1 MKKKD
6 IKTIVKQD
14 SFITGIDINED
25 EYNSKVADSRN
36 QHDDSKLVLD
46 ILSEEAKS
54 KGFTIKD
61 LWFNRT
67 KSANESFKVDN
78 NFKSKITVK

>member
-1 MKKKD
+1 MKEQIKQYTGEYTTEEEFWESVDLNKYYKD
-6 IKTIVKQD
+6 RLMRSKSQTIQ
-14 SFITGIDINED
+14 
-25 EYNSKVADSRN
+25 
-36 QHDDSKLVLD
+36 LD
-46 ILSEEAKS
+46 ILSKETNK